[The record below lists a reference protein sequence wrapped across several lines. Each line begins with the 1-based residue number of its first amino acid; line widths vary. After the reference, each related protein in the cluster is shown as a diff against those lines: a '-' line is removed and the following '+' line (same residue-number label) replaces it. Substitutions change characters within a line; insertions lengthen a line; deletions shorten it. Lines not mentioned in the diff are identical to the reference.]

1 MLDFEKLKD
10 ELKVKLNEAKNSQ
23 KHIETVNLD
32 RFIDLWKQTYRDL
45 TEADKSL
52 LPLREI
58 MFLAP
63 LD

>member
-1 MLDFEKLKD
+1 MLNYNPTI
-10 ELKVKLNEAKNSQ
+10 NEAKNSQ